1 MAVVDFINTF
11 RIQAP
16 DAIDSRFVLADA
28 QARYDYPLGALYEG
42 LVTYQED
49 TGILYVLTDI
59 DNKDSDTG
67 WSRVTEDTI
76 VSAET
81 GETKPNGFRDLIFTL
96 TDGTTLTVD
105 NAFRDG
111 VKGND
116 GATGAQGARGEK
128 GQTGLPG
135 IQGQQGLPGTDGI
148 NGQDGTNG
156 TDGTDGIDGS
166 QGARGEQGLPGTPG
180 TDGTDGMDGQQGIPG
195 TNGTDGSDGQ
205 PGKDGAMGNTGP
217 AGSDASVTKT
227 NVDLAL
233 EIGDASQDFYYNND
247 GNWVKLLD
255 PTKGQI
261 DDAIGANPGTNAGN
275 KFYADDGQFR
285 VPAGGSGG
293 GTNVVAN
300 PNTIATDTLNTLEV
314 GTTTYNLPSGSGGT
328 ADLFHDITRNGTF
341 LDTEGIALP
350 SGNDATD
357 GIGNTDA
364 QYNEVIYNN
373 VTYYW
378 IQNKQIPIRSAIIR
392 SGNRNTGDIVATK
405 NY

>member
-96 TDGTTLTVD
+96 TDGSTLTVD

-128 GQTGLPG
+128 GETGADGIG
-135 IQGQQGLPGTDGI
+135 IQGPEGPRGQQGATGSTGA
-148 NGQDGTNG
+148 
-156 TDGTDGIDGS
+156 DGTDGADGND
-166 QGARGEQGLPGTPG
+166 GLPGAKGDKGDTAP
-180 TDGTDGMDGQQGIPG
+180 
-195 TNGTDGSDGQ
+195 
-205 PGKDGAMGNTGP
+205 
-217 AGSDASVTKT
+217 VTKE
-227 NVDLAL
+227 NVDTA
-233 EIGDASQDFYYNND
+233 IGVSEATGDDYYNND
-247 GNWVKLLD
+247 GEWVPIPAPL
-255 PTKGQI
+255 KGQI

-300 PNTIATDTLNTLEV
+300 PTGVATEDLTKLEV
-314 GTTTYNLPSGSGGT
+314 GTTIYGIQGGSSSGPDFGNILLQGTISFEGIDGIDVNGAT
-328 ADLFHDITRNGTF
+328 ADYLTYTNLTGSPYYRIFTADGTGETITIN
-341 LDTEGIALP
+341 AA
-350 SGNDATD
+350 DASVAA
-357 GIGNTDA
+357 N
-364 QYNEVIYNN
+364 IYQSK
-373 VTYYW
+373 TY
-378 IQNKQIPIRSAIIR
+378 
-392 SGNRNTGDIVATK
+392 
-405 NY
+405 

>member
-59 DNKDSDTG
+59 DNKDTDTG

-105 NAFRDG
+105 DAFRDG
-111 VKGND
+111 VKGD
-116 GATGAQGARGEK
+116 AGATGADGARGEQ

-195 TNGTDGSDGQ
+195 TNGTDGADGQ

-233 EIGDASQDFYYNND
+233 EVGDSDNAFYYNNE
-247 GNWVKLLD
+247 GEWVVIPD

-261 DDAIGANPGTNAGN
+261 DDAIGASPGTNN
-275 KFYADDGQFR
+275 PTRFYAEDGQFR
-285 VPAGGSGG
+285 TPAGGGG
-293 GTNVVAN
+293 GT
-300 PNTIATDTLNTLEV
+300 PGEV
-314 GTTTYNLPSGSGGT
+314 
-328 ADLFHDITRNGTF
+328 DLFHDITRNGRF
-341 LDTEGIALP
+341 LDGDGISLP

-364 QYNEVIYNN
+364 QYNEVMYND

-378 IQNKQIPIRSAIIR
+378 IQNKQVPIRSAIIR
-392 SGNRNTGDIVATK
+392 SGNINTGDIVATK